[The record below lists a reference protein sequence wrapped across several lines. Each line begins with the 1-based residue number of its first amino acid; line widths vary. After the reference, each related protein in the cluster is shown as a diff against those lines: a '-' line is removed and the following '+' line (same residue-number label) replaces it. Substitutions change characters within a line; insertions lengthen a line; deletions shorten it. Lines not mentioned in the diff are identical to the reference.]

1 MCRALRMRR
10 LDEAGGLRYG
20 EFSRRERRGVFHGA
34 VFIVTASN
42 KKIGRNLRKYGF
54 FNDKKR

>member
-1 MCRALRMRR
+1 MRR